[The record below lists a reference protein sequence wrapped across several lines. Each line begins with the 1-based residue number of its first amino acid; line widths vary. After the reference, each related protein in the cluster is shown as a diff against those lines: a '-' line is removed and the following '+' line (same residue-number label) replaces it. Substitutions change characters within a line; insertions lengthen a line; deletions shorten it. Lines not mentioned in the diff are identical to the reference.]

1 MKHGKGKWRSDRGPL
16 CNSYEGDFKEDR
28 KCGFGTFIWS
38 SGNIYR
44 GEYKNEE
51 RDGNG
56 EM

>member
-38 SGNIYR
+38 SGNIFR